1 MKPDRSNYEI
11 WLIDWL
17 DGNLNEARTE
27 QLMAFLDENP
37 DLKEEADSLSL
48 TRICPDNNRTLEK
61 KNLKKS
67 SSELPFSQIEYLSV
81 AYLENDLTD
90 AQIKDL
96 KENISGNPENL
107 KLFDSIQRTRLR
119 APEIRFRNKNLLRKR
134 TLTERILR
142 LSVIGLS
149 AAATIAIIVLSY
161 IFIPRSRET
170 ANEMIAE
177 NSFFNDTVLLKPG
190 AVITYKENL
199 ASKEQYQAE
208 PSEANSGIEIFV
220 PDESQIIDLPLAF
233 LQEDSSSFSE
243 RSPEFLISAIPV
255 SADLEISKGIAAPSL
270 AASNIVIEDIPYYD
284 SERSRL
290 RRFIASAFREKILK
304 DKEYND
310 SPLKPYELAE
320 AGIEGLNELL
330 GWEMALVK
338 TSDEEGELKSL
349 YFSSRVLKIN
359 TPVKK
364 SNPSL

>member
-37 DLKEEADSLSL
+37 DLKEGADSLSL
-48 TRICPDNNRTLEK
+48 TRLSPDNIRTLEK
-61 KNLKKS
+61 KNLKKNA
-67 SSELPFSQIEYLSV
+67 SELPPSQIEFLSV

-96 KENISGNPENL
+96 KENISGNPENR

-119 APEIRFRNKNLLRKR
+119 PPEIRFRNKNLLRKR

-142 LSVIGLS
+142 FSVIGLS
-149 AAATIAIIVLSY
+149 AAATIALIVLSY
-161 IFIPRSRET
+161 IFVPRSRET
-170 ANEMIAE
+170 VNELIAK
-177 NSFFNDTVLLKPG
+177 NLFNDTVLLKPG
-190 AVITYKENL
+190 AVITYRENL
-199 ASKEQYQAE
+199 AAKEQYQAE
-208 PSEANSGIEIFV
+208 TSEANSVIEIFV
-220 PDESQIIDLPLAF
+220 PDESQIIDMPVAF

-243 RSPEFLISAIPV
+243 RSSEFLISAIPV
-255 SADLEISKGIAAPSL
+255 SAVLEISKGIAAPSL
-270 AASNIVIEDIPYYD
+270 VASNIVIEEIPYYD

-290 RRFIASAFREKILK
+290 RRFIASTFREKILK
-304 DKEYND
+304 NKEYND
-310 SPLKPYELAE
+310 SPLKSYELAE